1 MEEIW
6 KPVRNYE
13 GLYEVSN
20 MGRVKSLERMKRNSR
35 GYYKTPEKILK
46 AEKNNSTG
54 YLQLHLYKEGKRKLC
69 YVHRLV
75 ATAFCENP
83 MGYDEINHKDEDKTN
98 NMAENLEYCSRSY
111 NCTYNGLAK
120 RTGKKISKPV
130 YSIDKESGLVT
141 YWESA
146 REAGKVLDIDSSHI
160 TKCCKGKMK
169 SIGGFYWHYVDNKE
183 ACNEKIQ

>member
-1 MEEIW
+1 MKEIW
-6 KPVRNYE
+6 RDIEGYK
-13 GLYEVSN
+13 GLYQVSN
-20 MGRVKSLERMKRNSR
+20 TGKVKSLERTVRNGR
-35 GYYKTPEKILK
+35 GYRTVQERILK
-46 AEKNNSTG
+46 TGKNNHG

-120 RTGKKISKPV
+120 RTGKKMSKPV
-130 YSIDKESGLVT
+130 YSIDKESGLIT

-146 REAGKVLDIDSSHI
+146 KEAGKVLGIDSSHI
-160 TKCCKGKMK
+160 ARCCKRKIK
-169 SIGGFYWHYVDNKE
+169 SIGGFYWHYADESEEVM
-183 ACNEKIQ
+183 